1 MTTGEKRGVK
11 QKQRVRIGGD
21 LSWWKWEQSGETNLS
36 AKLPS
41 FSVTALRKSKITLRF
56 ATRVPGPYAKELG
69 SLGATFVTTHLPH
82 CVVPK
87 LDPKDS
93 NYVDSTA
100 LQVSCSEWYLSE
112 LSP

>member
-41 FSVTALRKSKITLRF
+41 FSVTALRKK
-56 ATRVPGPYAKELG
+56 
-69 SLGATFVTTHLPH
+69 
-82 CVVPK
+82 
-87 LDPKDS
+87 
-93 NYVDSTA
+93 
-100 LQVSCSEWYLSE
+100 
-112 LSP
+112 